1 MALLTL
7 AAALLCVKVLPL
19 QSGLG
24 VSRQLQSTM
33 PVSAARSGGEK
44 KAVRTNRPKGKGRLA
59 QGRRR
64 GDLVRGI
71 IDEPPSEPKM
81 TGQLESDPL
90 LPVVECIVKAA
101 DMRKASDSVAYY
113 VAPLTEVC
121 SFVVLTNGRSRLQ
134 NDAIAAAVVD
144 DIEAQFDRKPQ
155 HVEGGSEGGWTLID
169 YGDIIVNVMTPK
181 SREYYDIDAVWQY
194 KARSLDLSHLVT
206 PDSAVMDDSDLL
218 QDAFFFNNAESSSN
232 DEEWTTW
239 LDDDDD
245 PTDILAQAK
254 SLLEDDELLRSEDFP
269 GTDDTRR

>member
-1 MALLTL
+1 MALLMV
-7 AAALLCVKVLPL
+7 AALLLCVQVLPL
-19 QSGLG
+19 QVGVG
-24 VSRQLQSTM
+24 VSRQHQSKVQ
-33 PVSAARSGGEK
+33 VSAARSGGEK

-71 IDEPPSEPKM
+71 IDEPVTEPKV
-81 TGQLESDPL
+81 TGQLESEPL

-101 DMRKASDSVAYY
+101 DMRKASDTVAYY

-134 NDAIAAAVVD
+134 NDAIAAAIVD
-144 DIEAQFDRKPQ
+144 DIESHFDRKPQ

-206 PDSAVMDDSDLL
+206 PDSAFMDDSDLL
-218 QDAFFFNNAESSSN
+218 QDAFFYDNAKSSSN
-232 DEEWTTW
+232 DEDWNNW
-239 LDDDDD
+239 LEGDDD
-245 PTDILAQAK
+245 PADIIAQAK
-254 SLLEDDELLRSEDFP
+254 NFIEDDDFLRSEDYSR
-269 GTDDTRR
+269 TDDPRR